1 MDRLLNGRGE
11 PKYNGPMNQGLAFDP
26 DLIRRYDKAGPR
38 YTSYPTA
45 VHFHRGFGE
54 AEYRAWAER
63 SHRRPDSAHDAAPR
77 PLSLYVHLPFCA
89 KACYY
94 CACNKV
100 VTKDRSRAGP
110 YLDRLFREV
119 ALQGAL
125 FDRSRPVDQLH
136 WGGGTPTFI
145 SHDEMRALMQ
155 RTADHFTLRTD
166 DRGEYSIEVDPREA
180 DEATIG
186 VLRELGFNRLS
197 LGVQDLDPVVQ
208 RAVNRIQPEEQ
219 TLAVLNA
226 ARRHGFRSISFDLIY
241 GLPHQNVERFSR
253 TLDRIIALEPDRLS
267 VFNYA
272 HLPELFKQQRRIKAA
287 DLPDAAEKLRMLQRA
302 IERLTRAGYVY
313 IGMDHFAK
321 PDDELAV
328 AQRRGSLYRN
338 FQGYSTHAEC
348 DLVAM
353 GVTAIGKVGESYS
366 QNLRTV
372 DEYGAALDAGTLPIM
387 SGIELGQD
395 DRLRRGIISRLMC
408 QFELDVDGIE
418 REFEIRFPDYFER
431 ELRELAAMRADGLL
445 DLDASSIRVR
455 PAGKLL
461 IRNICMVFDRY
472 LRMKPAQRY
481 SKVI

>member
-1 MDRLLNGRGE
+1 MLFRSNRGSGHADT
-11 PKYNGPMNQGLAFDP
+11 PP
-26 DLIRRYDKAGPR
+26 
-38 YTSYPTA
+38 
-45 VHFHRGFGE
+45 
-54 AEYRAWAER
+54 
-63 SHRRPDSAHDAAPR
+63 
-77 PLSLYVHLPFCA
+77 PLSIYIHLPFCA

-94 CACNKV
+94 CACNKI

-110 YLDRLFREV
+110 YLERLFREIE
-119 ALQGAL
+119 LQGPL

-145 SHDEMRALMQ
+145 SHDEMRALM
-155 RTADHFTLRTD
+155 RKTAEHFTLRTD

-180 DEATIG
+180 DEETIG
-186 VLRELGFNRLS
+186 LLRELGFNRLS
-197 LGVQDLDPVVQ
+197 LGVQDLDPIVQ

-219 TLAVLNA
+219 TLSVLDA
-226 ARRHGFRSISFDLIY
+226 ARRHGFRSINFDLIY

-253 TLDRIIALEPDRLS
+253 TLDRIIAAEPDRLS

-272 HLPELFKQQRRIKAA
+272 HLPELFKQQRRINAA
-287 DLPDAAEKLRMLQRA
+287 DLPSAAEKLQMLQRT
-302 IERLTRAGYVY
+302 IERLTHAGYVY

-328 AQRRGSLYRN
+328 AQRRDSLYRN

-353 GVTAIGKVGESYS
+353 GVTAIGKVGHSYS
-366 QNLRTV
+366 QNLRAV
-372 DEYGAALDAGTLPIM
+372 EAYSAALDAGHVPIM
-387 SGIELGQD
+387 SGIELGED
-395 DRLRRGIISRLMC
+395 DRLRRGIISRLIC
-408 QFELDVDGIE
+408 QFELDVDRIE
-418 REFEIRFPDYFER
+418 REFKIRFSDYFEQ
-431 ELRELAAMRADGLL
+431 ELKELSAMRADGLL
-445 DLDASSIRVR
+445 DLDVSSICVR

-472 LRMKPAQRY
+472 LRLKPAQRY